1 MEQLSLSSR
10 DQRGRPKNGPI
21 PIRHCTTTVL
31 VSSAHSLPKF
41 AHMLVGVLFILQ
53 MIGWPQ
59 KESHCM
65 CANRP
70 NFGSL
75 FSDLRPWFIGRTDD
89 TKAVFIPGE
98 QLPSDVLKAL
108 LHGREDLPHLGGS
121 QVSVKDTK

>member
-59 KESHCM
+59 KTCVQI
-65 CANRP
+65 AQ
-70 NFGSL
+70 
-75 FSDLRPWFIGRTDD
+75 
-89 TKAVFIPGE
+89 KAVFRLASLVYR
-98 QLPSDVLKAL
+98 QN
-108 LHGREDLPHLGGS
+108 
-121 QVSVKDTK
+121 

>member
-1 MEQLSLSSR
+1 
-10 DQRGRPKNGPI
+10 
-21 PIRHCTTTVL
+21 
-31 VSSAHSLPKF
+31 
-41 AHMLVGVLFILQ
+41 
-53 MIGWPQ
+53 
-59 KESHCM
+59 M

-70 NFGSL
+70 KSCFLIKISAKVHYHAL
-75 FSDLRPWFIGRTDD
+75 AKSVSKYVLYLGRHGD

>member
-1 MEQLSLSSR
+1 
-10 DQRGRPKNGPI
+10 
-21 PIRHCTTTVL
+21 
-31 VSSAHSLPKF
+31 
-41 AHMLVGVLFILQ
+41 MLVGILFIPQ

-59 KESHCM
+59 KESYCK

-70 NFGSL
+70 KSCFLIKISAKVHYHAL
-75 FSDLRPWFIGRTDD
+75 AKSVSKSVLYPGRHGD